1 MYFSGFYKEL
11 ISLKK
16 KETRRSRIFLKL
28 GRQRHVSS
36 ILKTNS
42 DLFLFVRRRAY
53 EEEEG
58 RYIDIYPQVMSN
70 QCRFI
75 ATGKTSSRE
84 TAACVFGF
92 LFVFVVVV
100 ATVYRSS
107 RVSNVVT

>member
-1 MYFSGFYKEL
+1 M
-11 ISLKK
+11 
-16 KETRRSRIFLKL
+16 KL

-42 DLFLFVRRRAY
+42 DLFLFVPRRADGK
-53 EEEEG
+53 EEE

-75 ATGKTSSRE
+75 ATGKTSSRG
-84 TAACVFGF
+84 TAACFFGF
-92 LFVFVVVV
+92 LFVFVVVVV